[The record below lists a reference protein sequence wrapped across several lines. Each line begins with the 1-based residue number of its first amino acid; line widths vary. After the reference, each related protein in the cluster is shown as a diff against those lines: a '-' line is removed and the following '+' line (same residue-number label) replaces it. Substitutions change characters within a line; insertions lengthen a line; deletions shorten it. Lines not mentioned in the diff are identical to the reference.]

1 MSVLPLLL
9 MMMPVVILATA
20 PTVDR
25 FNQWFASLD
34 SSGVG
39 LTATTS
45 PLYGGLG
52 VVPTRSGHK
61 GETILSVPLSA
72 VMHRTLLASLP
83 VAALQSVASSAQCDD
98 ADLIAVALLM
108 AKKRADEALAQWTVW
123 VDALPSEFLA
133 PFTFADND
141 ALVSLF
147 DAAMQDNVRHQRQQ
161 ADTHFRT
168 VQALVKSAVAVS
180 RAEWYWALGM
190 VNSRA
195 WSLRGT
201 RYFVPMADMFN
212 MAPTEAQL
220 SREHSFEM
228 RGDDF
233 AAGHKVV
240 GDRVHVL
247 ADRDFVAGEELFE
260 TYGDNADAIYLQYH
274 GFVPDVNPSACVD
287 LRIDLPV
294 LLNPPPTSAKVQIL
308 QRLKVPRFRSYCV
321 RDKRYMPLDSTQ
333 TFLVFPA
340 WLVDLISVDRLSE
353 EQAAKLL
360 ADGRF
365 AWRSPALAESSGK
378 LVQTLIHRWA
388 VAARAAYSVTLAQD
402 DAALASTTLSPAERL
417 VRQYTRNQKRIL
429 DQWIIPDPPEVA
441 AFKRRKGLKT
451 EL

>member
-1 MSVLPLLL
+1 
-9 MMMPVVILATA
+9 
-20 PTVDR
+20 
-25 FNQWFASLD
+25 
-34 SSGVG
+34 
-39 LTATTS
+39 
-45 PLYGGLG
+45 
-52 VVPTRSGHK
+52 
-61 GETILSVPLSA
+61 
-72 VMHRTLLASLP
+72 
-83 VAALQSVASSAQCDD
+83 
-98 ADLIAVALLM
+98 
-108 AKKRADEALAQWTVW
+108 
-123 VDALPSEFLA
+123 
-133 PFTFADND
+133 
-141 ALVSLF
+141 
-147 DAAMQDNVRHQRQQ
+147 
-161 ADTHFRT
+161 
-168 VQALVKSAVAVS
+168 
-180 RAEWYWALGM
+180 
-190 VNSRA
+190 
-195 WSLRGT
+195 
-201 RYFVPMADMFN
+201 
-212 MAPTEAQL
+212 
-220 SREHSFEM
+220 
-228 RGDDF
+228 
-233 AAGHKVV
+233 VV